1 MKKGKRI
8 GRTVLIGLAA
18 LLAAG
23 AAAFY
28 IYTAD
33 YYRADESALRAPETG
48 AVRLSQ
54 TDYGWF
60 FDGPADAA
68 ALIFYPGALVEE
80 TAYAPLLC
88 RLAENGLDVC
98 LVKMPFHLAVL
109 DADAADGVMARYDYA
124 RWYIGGHS
132 LGGAM
137 AANYA
142 ADHALDGVILLAAYP
157 TRAVDEPMLLLYG
170 EKDGVLDRDRV
181 AGAGRIGER
190 GVVARAGVGVADDRG
205 ERRAAGDVP
214 DEAGEEL
221 GPVGLSPRG
230 GVGVSPGGAALQK
243 ALQRFKIDRLARGD
257 SLEHHADRGGVGLAE
272 NREAQV
278 FAVAAAHTRPPF
290 RLSRSFQKRG

>member
-23 AAAFY
+23 VAAFY

-60 FDGPADAA
+60 FDGPADDA

-109 DADAADGVMARYDYA
+109 NADAADGVMARYDYA

-137 AANYA
+137 AASYA

-181 AGAGRIGER
+181 AGAGRFGS
-190 GVVARAGVGVADDRG
+190 V
-205 ERRAAGDVP
+205 
-214 DEAGEEL
+214 EEI
-221 GPVGLSPRG
+221 VI
-230 GVGVSPGGAALQK
+230 PGGNHAGFGNYGAQKGDGAADIPAAEQQTIT
-243 ALQRFKIDRLARGD
+243 AEAVEAWLAG
-257 SLEHHADRGGVGLAE
+257 
-272 NREAQV
+272 
-278 FAVAAAHTRPPF
+278 
-290 RLSRSFQKRG
+290 